1 MTTSIIELIYGIEL
15 EGSLNGSRYSRED
28 IRRAINAADIKGVI
42 VKTDATPNVDI
53 EIVFP
58 PLAWCEFSKH
68 YIKKVL
74 DILNEHGVSVN
85 RHCGFHVH
93 IGNAPLKDTVSPTV
107 FCGNSAVAF
116 DRDNNI
122 SSLSNLLGE
131 TFNAVIVKDIMQRY
145 SSSQYQINSMFPT
158 SRTHNSYCRTLNEVI
173 TGDTI
178 EALAANTSGKFS
190 VINLQTWSRGTI
202 EFRQASATFEFD
214 KIVSWVEFLLTLVAH
229 TIDNRVELGDA
240 SQEFTTPEMPFR
252 NSYERNAIT
261 YTLIRRNGGASTQ
274 EIMDATGRTDQAV
287 RRSISEIRSRLSA
300 QGFDATRAVIQHDQA
315 TYGNRYGSGTH
326 LNGYEVV
333 REYETL
339 STGARLMPDNRI
351 GGVSIWASISDELFS
366 WWQERIAYLNS
377 VNY

>member
-1 MTTSIIELIYGIEL
+1 MTTSINKLISGIEL

-58 PLAWCEFSKH
+58 PLAWCEFSKE

-74 DILNEHGVSVN
+74 DILNQHGVSVN

-93 IGNAPLKDTVSPTV
+93 IGNAPLKDVVSPTV
-107 FCGNSAVAF
+107 FCGNSARAF

-122 SSLSNLLGE
+122 STLSSLLDE
-131 TFNAVIVKDIMQRY
+131 PFNAVIVKDIMQRY
-145 SSSQYQINSMFPT
+145 SSNQYQINSMFPS
-158 SRTHNSYCRTLNEVI
+158 SRTHNSYCRTLNEI
-173 TGDTI
+173 ISGDTI
-178 EALAANTSGKFS
+178 EELAANTSGKFS
-190 VINLQTWSRGTI
+190 VINLQTWQRGTI

-214 KIVSWVEFLLTLVAH
+214 KIAAWVEFLLTLVAH
-229 TIDNRVELGDA
+229 TIDHRVELGDA

>member
-1 MTTSIIELIYGIEL
+1 MTTSITKLISGIEL

-28 IRRAINAADIKGVI
+28 IRGAINAADIKGVI

-58 PLAWCEFSKH
+58 PLAWCDFSKD

-107 FCGNSAVAF
+107 FCGDSAVAF
-116 DRDNNI
+116 HRDNNI
-122 SSLSNLLGE
+122 SSISNLLGE

-145 SSSQYQINSMFPT
+145 SSSQYQINSMFPN
-158 SRTHNSYCRTLNEVI
+158 SRTNNSYCRTLNEVI
-173 TGDTI
+173 NGDTI
-178 EALAANTSGKFS
+178 EELAAPYTKFS

-214 KIVSWVEFLLTLVAH
+214 KVAAWVEFLLTLVAH
-229 TIDNRVELGDA
+229 TIDNRVEFGDA

-287 RRSISEIRSRLSA
+287 RRSISEIRSRLSS

-351 GGVSIWASISDELFS
+351 GGTSIWASISDELFS